1 MNQKLEKTIAER
13 EKLSADVE
21 RYETLLT
28 KARKKIKEL
37 DIKISALRDEE
48 LLTIIRENN
57 ITAEMLEAA
66 FVKQKKSESE
76 E

>member
-1 MNQKLEKTIAER
+1 MNQKLEKAITER
-13 EKLSADVE
+13 EKVAADAE
-21 RYETLLT
+21 RYETLLA
-28 KARKKIKEL
+28 KARKRLKEL
-37 DIKISALRDEE
+37 DTKISVMRDEE

-66 FVKQKKSESE
+66 FVKTKVAESE